1 MNELKV
7 KRVEED
13 LGCSY
18 LISTGESPPVEV
30 VRLNKT
36 GTLWQIGDMQ
46 IRGKISEIKQMFI
59 DGDFDHVDDELSE
72 ETLGTWDCIQA
83 EAILALIYQ
92 DVELQKYGLTVQDVE
107 RTLDCAAMIYDG
119 QPDKEKSYKEID
131 RVRKL
136 ESQNV
141 Y

>member
-18 LISTGESPPVEV
+18 LISTGENPPVEV

-136 ESQNV
+136 EPQNV
-141 Y
+141 

>member
-136 ESQNV
+136 EPQNV
-141 Y
+141 

>member
-36 GTLWQIGDMQ
+36 GTLWQIKDMQ

-119 QPDKEKSYKEID
+119 QPDKEKSHKEIG

-136 ESQNV
+136 ESQNE
-141 Y
+141 